1 MTPIAVA
8 APLRAAYMQLLEHQ
22 FGLRISTHQAA
33 LFDEVLARVLATS
46 PYTDPADL
54 YAALAAGSKPR
65 LLEVLAASMTV
76 GETHFF
82 RVTPQIEAL
91 RRLILPD
98 LIARHGADRRIRI
111 WSAGCSTGQEP
122 YTLAMLLCEQLLR
135 PQDWQIE
142 LVATDLNRS
151 ALDVARRA
159 VYDEWSF
166 RDSPAE
172 FRARY
177 FTPTGNRWQLSDEI
191 RRMVRFAHLNLAEDP
206 LPFVSEGERID
217 LIVCR
222 NVTIYFGKQATQR
235 LYDRLALAMELAGWL
250 VLGPSDPM
258 PAPRSGLE
266 MLAFFDAL
274 LWRRKEVAPI
284 TGPPAPPPPA
294 PKSKRP
300 IARTRRIAPRTP
312 RSTNT
317 RPHVAPP
324 ENASMDPQV
333 HLQMGMLR
341 LGEGAPAAALESL
354 RRASFLDDT
363 SALVQFNLGSA
374 YRQMGDPARSHA
386 AFSRARRLLAGIA
399 DDEPLSGGDGG
410 LATGEL
416 RQAVELQL
424 ADLEATMP

>member
-1 MTPIAVA
+1 MTPIALE
-8 APLRAAYMQLLEHQ
+8 APLRAAYTHLLERQ
-22 FGLRISTHQAA
+22 FGLRITTHQAA
-33 LFDEVLARVLATS
+33 LFDEALARVLATS
-46 PYTDPADL
+46 PYIDPADL
-54 YAALAAGSKPR
+54 YAVLAAGSKPR
-65 LLEVLAASMTV
+65 LLEALAASMTI

-98 LIARHGADRRIRI
+98 LIARHGADRRLRI

-122 YTLAMLLCEQLLR
+122 YTLAMLLCEQLPR
-135 PQDWQIE
+135 PRDWHIE
-142 LVATDLNRS
+142 LVGTDLNRA
-151 ALDVARRA
+151 ALDVARLG

-177 FTPTGNRWQLSDEI
+177 FTPTGNRWQLDDEI
-191 RRMVRFAHLNLAEDP
+191 RKMVRFAHLNLAEDP

-222 NVTIYFGKQATQR
+222 NVTIYFGEQATQR
-235 LYDRLALAMELAGWL
+235 LYNRLALAMELAGWL
-250 VLGPSDPM
+250 VLGPSDPV

-266 MLAFFDAL
+266 MLAFLDAL
-274 LWRRKEVAPI
+274 LWRRKEVAPSMV
-284 TGPPAPPPPA
+284 TPPPPLPPPA
-294 PKSKRP
+294 PRPPKSKP
-300 IARTRRIAPRTP
+300 
-312 RSTNT
+312 STNT
-317 RPHVAPP
+317 RPHPAPA
-324 ENASMDPQV
+324 EGASMDPVV
-333 HLQMGMLR
+333 HLQLGMQR

-374 YRQMGDPARSHA
+374 YRQMGDPSRSHA
-386 AFSRARRLLAGIA
+386 AFSRARRLLAGVD

-416 RQAVELQL
+416 RHAVDLQL
-424 ADLEATMP
+424 ADLEATMR